1 VPTSEYDSYARRES
15 QSIEMRLTRRMSSF
29 QHPIC
34 VLRVSNDLTLPFYLK
49 MAGCF
54 LQERRTGKVVNI
66 EPGFGRHFEDEIE
79 LNKRKYEDY
88 KEKQV
93 YPPQ

>member
-1 VPTSEYDSYARRES
+1 MEV
-15 QSIEMRLTRRMSSF
+15 RLTRRMSSF

-34 VLRVSNDLTLPFYLK
+34 VFRLSNDLAVPFNLE

-54 LQERRTGKVVNI
+54 LQERRSGKVVNI
-66 EPGFGRHFEDEIE
+66 ESGFGRHFENKIE

-88 KEKQV
+88 KERQE
-93 YPPQ
+93 YPPQQPRGIH